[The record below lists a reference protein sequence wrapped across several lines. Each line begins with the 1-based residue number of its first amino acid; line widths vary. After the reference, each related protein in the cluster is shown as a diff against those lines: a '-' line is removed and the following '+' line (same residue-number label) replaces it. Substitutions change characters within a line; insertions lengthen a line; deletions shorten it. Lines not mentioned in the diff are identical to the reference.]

1 MNAPALEYQENKTT
15 GKFVTGCD
23 KRLIHGRLSG
33 WDNIDENKYRQLS
46 WGGMMPGEPAGRLKL
61 LIRAQYFLYFG
72 VMGIYLPYFN
82 LYLYHI
88 KLTGVQIGV
97 LSALRS
103 VLLVLFPVLWG
114 MLADRFQARKA
125 IYVSCNIISAIIWSL
140 YLYTTRFEWLVVITL
155 GYGIFFSPIISFLEA
170 FTMDVL
176 GKEKQRYGQTR
187 AWGSIAFI
195 AVVVLVGRAIDSYP
209 IGIVLP
215 LILAGGLIQS
225 MVSLGVPSVR
235 TAKRRGLSRDIG
247 QLVSQKS
254 IVFLICAFLM
264 LLSHGAY
271 YGFFSI
277 HLEKLGFGKTFI
289 GISWAVA
296 STAEIIVMIYSGR
309 LFKRFSLENVMIFSL
324 TIAAA
329 RWFLLAFVDS
339 GPVILITQVLHA
351 FTYGAFH
358 MASILYIDALSSEA
372 SKTLGQAVNN
382 AVSYGL
388 GLMAGFFLSGYLYE
402 TVGSHGLFM
411 TSGGIAVSGG
421 MIMTVY
427 QLGFQNRQKEPS

>member
-1 MNAPALEYQENKTT
+1 MQ
-15 GKFVTGCD
+15 
-23 KRLIHGRLSG
+23 
-33 WDNIDENKYRQLS
+33 
-46 WGGMMPGEPAGRLKL
+46 GEPAGRLKL

-88 KLTGVQIGV
+88 KLSGFQIGV

-103 VLLVLFPVLWG
+103 ILLVLFPVLWG
-114 MLADRFQARKA
+114 MLADRLQARRA
-125 IYVSCNIISAIIWSL
+125 IYISCNIASAVLWSL
-140 YLYTTRFEWLVVITL
+140 YLYTTRFEWLVMITL

-170 FTMDVL
+170 ITMDVL
-176 GKEKQRYGQTR
+176 GKEKLRYGQTR

-195 AVVVLVGRAIDSYP
+195 AVVILVGGVIDAYP
-209 IGIVLP
+209 VGIILP
-215 LILAGGLIQS
+215 LILAGGLVQS

-235 TAKRRGLSRDIG
+235 TAKLQGLSTGTG
-247 QLVSQKS
+247 QLMSRKS

-277 HLEKLGFGKTFI
+277 HLEKLGFGKSFI

-296 STAEIIVMIYSGR
+296 SAAEIIVMIHSRR
-309 LFKRFSLENVMIFSL
+309 LFKRFSLETVMVFSL
-324 TIAAA
+324 SIAAM
-329 RWFLLAFVDS
+329 RWFLLAFVDT

-382 AVSYGL
+382 AVSYGM

-402 TVGSHGLFM
+402 TIGSHALFM
-411 TSGGIAVSGG
+411 TSGGIALSGG
-421 MIMTVY
+421 LIMKLY
-427 QLGFQNRQKEPS
+427 QIGFQNRQKESS

>member
-1 MNAPALEYQENKTT
+1 MGE
-15 GKFVTGCD
+15 
-23 KRLIHGRLSG
+23 
-33 WDNIDENKYRQLS
+33 
-46 WGGMMPGEPAGRLKL
+46 MMPGEPDGRLKL
-61 LIRAQYFLYFG
+61 MIRAQYFLYFG

-88 KLTGVQIGV
+88 KLTGFQIGV

-114 MLADRFQARKA
+114 MLADRLQARRA
-125 IYVSCNIISAIIWSL
+125 IYVFCNIASAILWSL
-140 YLYTTRFEWLVVITL
+140 YLVTTRFEWLVMITL

-170 FTMDVL
+170 ITMDVL
-176 GKEKQRYGQTR
+176 GKDKLRYGQTR

-195 AVVVLVGRAIDSYP
+195 AVVILVGGMIDAYP
-209 IGIVLP
+209 VGIILP

-225 MVSLGVPSVR
+225 VVSLGAPSVR
-235 TAKRRGLSRDIG
+235 IAKLKGLPRGIGHLMSR
-247 QLVSQKS
+247 KS

-277 HLEKLGFGKTFI
+277 HLEKLGYGKTFT

-296 STAEIIVMIYSGR
+296 SAAEIIVMMHSGR
-309 LFKRFSLENVMIFSL
+309 LFKRFSLETVMVFSFS
-324 TIAAA
+324 IAAM

-358 MASILYIDALSSEA
+358 MASILYVDALSSEA

-402 TVGSHGLFM
+402 TIGSHALFM
-411 TSGGIAVSGG
+411 TSGGIALSGG
-421 MIMTVY
+421 MIMTLY
-427 QLGFQNRQKEPS
+427 QIGFQNRQKEAS

>member
-1 MNAPALEYQENKTT
+1 
-15 GKFVTGCD
+15 
-23 KRLIHGRLSG
+23 
-33 WDNIDENKYRQLS
+33 
-46 WGGMMPGEPAGRLKL
+46 MMPGEPAGRLKL

-88 KLTGVQIGV
+88 KLSGFQIGV

-114 MLADRFQARKA
+114 MLADRFQARRA
-125 IYVSCNIISAIIWSL
+125 IYVSCNIASAVIWSL
-140 YLYTTRFEWLVVITL
+140 YLCTTRFEWLVMITL

-170 FTMDVL
+170 ITMDAL

-195 AVVVLVGRAIDSYP
+195 AVVISVGGVIDAYP
-209 IGIVLP
+209 VGTILP

-225 MVSLGVPSVR
+225 MVSLGAPSVR
-235 TAKRRGLSRDIG
+235 TARRQGLARDTG
-247 QLVSQKS
+247 QLISLKS
-254 IVFLICAFLM
+254 VVFLTCAFLM

-277 HLEKLGFGKTFI
+277 HLEKLGFDKTFI

-296 STAEIIVMIYSGR
+296 SAAEIIVMIYSGR
-309 LFKRFSLENVMIFSL
+309 LFKRFSLETVMVFSFS
-324 TIAAA
+324 IAAM

-358 MASILYIDALSSEA
+358 MSSILYVDALSSEA

-402 TVGSHGLFM
+402 TIGSHALFM
-411 TSGGIAVSGG
+411 TSGGVALSGG
-421 MIMTVY
+421 LIMKLY
-427 QLGFQNRQKEPS
+427 QIGFQNRQRSLHDT

>member
-1 MNAPALEYQENKTT
+1 MKMNVAN
-15 GKFVTGCD
+15 C
-23 KRLIHGRLSG
+23 H
-33 WDNIDENKYRQLS
+33 
-46 WGGMMPGEPAGRLKL
+46 GGMMPDEPAVRLKL
-61 LIRAQYFLYFG
+61 MIRAQYFLYFG
-72 VMGIYLPYFN
+72 VMGVYLPYFN

-88 KLTGVQIGV
+88 ELSGFQIGV

-114 MLADRFQARKA
+114 ILADRLQARRSIFVA
-125 IYVSCNIISAIIWSL
+125 CNIASSVLWSF
-140 YLYTTRFEWLVVITL
+140 YLATTRFEMLVWITL

-170 FTMDVL
+170 ITMDVL
-176 GKEKQRYGQTR
+176 GKDKQRYGQTR

-195 AVVVLVGRAIDSYP
+195 AVVILVGGAIDAYP
-209 IGIVLP
+209 VGIILP

-225 MVSLGVPSVR
+225 VVSMGVPSVR
-235 TAKRRGLSRDIG
+235 TVKLHELSRGRG
-247 QLVSQKS
+247 QLMSRKS
-254 IVFLICAFLM
+254 VVFLTCAFLM

-296 STAEIIVMIYSGR
+296 SAAEIFVMIHSGR
-309 LFKRFSLENVMIFSL
+309 LFKRFSLETVMVFSF
-324 TIAAA
+324 TIAAI
-329 RWFLLAFVDS
+329 RWFLLSFVDS

-358 MASILYIDALSSEA
+358 MASILYVDALSSEA

-402 TVGSHGLFM
+402 ATSSHALFLI
-411 TSGGIAVSGG
+411 SGGIALFGG
-421 MIMTVY
+421 LIMKLY
-427 QLGFQNRQKEPS
+427 QIGFPDR

>member
-1 MNAPALEYQENKTT
+1 
-15 GKFVTGCD
+15 
-23 KRLIHGRLSG
+23 
-33 WDNIDENKYRQLS
+33 
-46 WGGMMPGEPAGRLKL
+46 MPGEPDHRLKL
-61 LIRAQYFLYFG
+61 MIRAQYFLYFG

-88 KLTGVQIGV
+88 KLSAFQIGA

-103 VLLVLFPVLWG
+103 VLMVLFPVFWG
-114 MLADRFQARKA
+114 MLAERLQARRA
-125 IYVSCNIISAIIWSL
+125 IYVSCNMASAMIWSL
-140 YLYTTRFEWLVVITL
+140 YLYTTRFEWLVIITL

-170 FTMDVL
+170 ITMDVL
-176 GKEKQRYGQTR
+176 GKEKLRYGQTR
-187 AWGSIAFI
+187 AWGSVAFI
-195 AVVVLVGRAIDSYP
+195 AVVILVGGMIDVYP
-209 IGIVLP
+209 VGIILP
-215 LILAGGLIQS
+215 LILAGGLVQS
-225 MVSLGVPSVR
+225 VVSLGAPSVR
-235 TAKRRGLSRDIG
+235 SAKRQGLSRDTG
-247 QLVSQKS
+247 QLMSRKS

-296 STAEIIVMIYSGR
+296 SAAEIIVMIYSRR
-309 LFKRFSLENVMIFSL
+309 LFKWFSLETVMVFSFS
-324 TIAAA
+324 IAAM

-339 GPVILITQVLHA
+339 GYVILITQVLHA

-358 MASILYIDALSSEA
+358 MSSILYIDALSSEA
-372 SKTLGQAVNN
+372 SKTLGQTVNN

-402 TVGSHGLFM
+402 TIGSHALFM
-411 TSGGIAVSGG
+411 TSGGIALSGG
-421 MIMTVY
+421 IIMKVY
-427 QLGFQNRQKEPS
+427 QIIFENRQKESS

>member
-1 MNAPALEYQENKTT
+1 MNRNE
-15 GKFVTGCD
+15 
-23 KRLIHGRLSG
+23 LSPT
-33 WDNIDENKYRQLS
+33 IPEQMIP
-46 WGGMMPGEPAGRLKL
+46 GGPSGRLKL

-88 KLTGVQIGV
+88 QLNGFQIGV
-97 LSALRS
+97 ISALRS
-103 VLLVLFPVLWG
+103 VLLVIFPVLWG
-114 MLADRFQARKA
+114 ILADRLQARRS
-125 IYVSCNIISAIIWSL
+125 IYISCNIVSALLCSL
-140 YLYTTRFEWLVVITL
+140 YLVTTRFEWLVVITL

-170 FTMDVL
+170 ITMDVL

-195 AVVVLVGRAIDSYP
+195 AVVLLVGGMIDVYP
-209 IGIVLP
+209 VGIILP
-215 LILAGGLIQS
+215 LILVGSLVQS
-225 MVSLGVPSVR
+225 AVSLGAPSVR
-235 TAKRRGLSRDIG
+235 TARRQELTRGAG
-247 QLVSQKS
+247 FLVNRKS
-254 IVFLICAFLM
+254 IVFLTCAFLM

-277 HLEKLGFGKTFI
+277 HLDKLGYGKTFI

-296 STAEIIVMIYSGR
+296 STAEIFVMLHSGR
-309 LFKRFSLENVMIFSL
+309 LFKQFSLESIMVFSFSV
-324 TIAAA
+324 AAL

-339 GPVILITQVLHA
+339 GPVILATQVLHA

-358 MASILYIDALSSEA
+358 MSSILYVDALSSQA

-402 TVGSHGLFM
+402 TLGSHALFM
-411 TSGGIAVSGG
+411 TSGGIAITGG
-421 MIMTVY
+421 MIMKLY
-427 QLGFQNRQKEPS
+427 QIQFQNRQKEPV

>member
-1 MNAPALEYQENKTT
+1 MQ
-15 GKFVTGCD
+15 
-23 KRLIHGRLSG
+23 
-33 WDNIDENKYRQLS
+33 
-46 WGGMMPGEPAGRLKL
+46 GEPAGRLKL

-88 KLTGVQIGV
+88 KLSGFQIGV

-114 MLADRFQARKA
+114 MLADRLQARRA
-125 IYVSCNIISAIIWSL
+125 IYVSCNLASAMLWSL
-140 YLYTTRFEWLVVITL
+140 YLCTTRFEWLVIITF

-170 FTMDVL
+170 ITMDVL
-176 GKEKQRYGQTR
+176 GKEKLRYGQTR

-195 AVVVLVGRAIDSYP
+195 AVVILVGGVIDAYP
-209 IGIVLP
+209 VGVILP
-215 LILAGGLIQS
+215 LILIGGLIQS
-225 MVSLGVPSVR
+225 MVSLGAPSGR
-235 TAKRRGLSRDIG
+235 TAKLTGLSG
-247 QLVSQKS
+247 GAGHLKSQKS

-277 HLEKLGFGKTFI
+277 HLERLGFGKTFI

-296 STAEIIVMIYSGR
+296 SAAEIIVMIHSGR
-309 LFKRFSLENVMIFSL
+309 LFKRFSLETVMVFSFS
-324 TIAAA
+324 IAAM

-358 MASILYIDALSSEA
+358 MASILYVDALSSAA

-388 GLMAGFFLSGYLYE
+388 GLMAGFFMSGYLYE
-402 TVGSHGLFM
+402 TIGSHALFM
-411 TSGGIAVSGG
+411 TSGGIALIGG
-421 MIMTVY
+421 MIMKLY
-427 QLGFQNRQKEPS
+427 QIGFQNRQKESS

>member
-1 MNAPALEYQENKTT
+1 
-15 GKFVTGCD
+15 
-23 KRLIHGRLSG
+23 
-33 WDNIDENKYRQLS
+33 
-46 WGGMMPGEPAGRLKL
+46 MMPGEPAGRLKL

-88 KLTGVQIGV
+88 KLSGFQIGV

-114 MLADRFQARKA
+114 MLADRFQARRA
-125 IYVSCNIISAIIWSL
+125 IYVSCNIASAVIWSL
-140 YLYTTRFEWLVVITL
+140 YLCTTRFEWLVMITL

-170 FTMDVL
+170 ITMDAL

-195 AVVVLVGRAIDSYP
+195 AVVISVGGVIDAYP
-209 IGIVLP
+209 VGTILP

-225 MVSLGVPSVR
+225 MVSLGAPSVR
-235 TAKRRGLSRDIG
+235 TARRQGLARDTG
-247 QLVSQKS
+247 QLISLKS
-254 IVFLICAFLM
+254 VVFLTCAFLM

-277 HLEKLGFGKTFI
+277 HLEKLGFDKTFI

-296 STAEIIVMIYSGR
+296 SAAEIIVMIYSGR
-309 LFKRFSLENVMIFSL
+309 LFKRFPLETVMVFSFS
-324 TIAAA
+324 IAAM

-358 MASILYIDALSSEA
+358 MSSILYVDALSSEA

-402 TVGSHGLFM
+402 TIGSHALFM
-411 TSGGIAVSGG
+411 TSGGVALSGG
-421 MIMTVY
+421 LIMKLY
-427 QLGFQNRQKEPS
+427 QIGFQNRQRSLHDT

>member
-1 MNAPALEYQENKTT
+1 MPPTVMGEK
-15 GKFVTGCD
+15 
-23 KRLIHGRLSG
+23 
-33 WDNIDENKYRQLS
+33 
-46 WGGMMPGEPAGRLKL
+46 MPGEPAGRLKL

-114 MLADRFQARKA
+114 MLADRLQARKV
-125 IYVSCNIISAIIWSL
+125 IYVACNIASAIIWSL
-140 YLYTTRFEWLVVITL
+140 YLLTTRFEWLVMITL

-176 GKEKQRYGQTR
+176 GKEKKRYGRTR

-195 AVVVLVGRAIDSYP
+195 AIVILVGRAIDNYP
-209 IGIVLP
+209 VGVILP
-215 LILAGGLIQS
+215 LILAGGFMQS
-225 MVSLGVPSVR
+225 LVSLGVPSVQ
-235 TAKRRGLSRDIG
+235 TARLKGLSRDTG
-247 QLVSQKS
+247 QLTSQKS
-254 IVFLICAFLM
+254 IVFLTCAFLM

-277 HLEKLGFGKTFI
+277 HLEKLGFDKTFI
-289 GISWAVA
+289 GFSWAVA
-296 STAEIIVMIYSGR
+296 STAEIIVMVHSGR

-324 TIAAA
+324 SIAAM
-329 RWFLLAFVDS
+329 RWFLLSFVDS

-402 TVGSHGLFM
+402 TIGSHGLFM
-411 TSGGIAVSGG
+411 TSGGIAVFGG
-421 MIMTVY
+421 LIMTVY
-427 QLGFQNRQKEPS
+427 QLGFQNRQKESS

>member
-1 MNAPALEYQENKTT
+1 ME
-15 GKFVTGCD
+15 GK
-23 KRLIHGRLSG
+23 
-33 WDNIDENKYRQLS
+33 
-46 WGGMMPGEPAGRLKL
+46 MPGEPAGRLKL

-88 KLTGVQIGV
+88 NLTGVQIGV

-114 MLADRFQARKA
+114 MLADRLQARKA
-125 IYVSCNIISAIIWSL
+125 IYVSCNIVSASLWSL
-140 YLYTTRFEWLVVITL
+140 YLYTTRFEWLVMITL
-155 GYGIFFSPIISFLEA
+155 GFGIFFSPIISFLEA

-195 AVVVLVGRAIDSYP
+195 AVVILVGRAIDIYP
-209 IGIVLP
+209 VGIVLP

-225 MVSLGVPSVR
+225 LVSLGVPSVR
-235 TAKRRGLSRDIG
+235 TAKRRGLSRDTG
-247 QLVSQKS
+247 QLMSQKS

-296 STAEIIVMIYSGR
+296 STAEIIVMIHSGR

-402 TVGSHGLFM
+402 TIGSYGLFM

-427 QLGFQNRQKEPS
+427 QIGFQNRQKESS

>member
-1 MNAPALEYQENKTT
+1 VVRNIQETKQLENLSQVVIRGLIMGDCPAGTISMKINAAN
-15 GKFVTGCD
+15 C
-23 KRLIHGRLSG
+23 H
-33 WDNIDENKYRQLS
+33 
-46 WGGMMPGEPAGRLKL
+46 GGMMSGEPAGRLKL
-61 LIRAQYFLYFG
+61 MIRAQYFLYFG

-88 KLTGVQIGV
+88 NLSGFQIGV

-114 MLADRFQARKA
+114 MLADRLQARKV
-125 IYVSCNIISAIIWSL
+125 IYVACNIASAIIWSL
-140 YLYTTRFEWLVVITL
+140 YLLTTRFEWLVMITL
-155 GYGIFFSPIISFLEA
+155 GYGIFFSPVISFLEA

-176 GKEKQRYGQTR
+176 GKEKKRYGRTR

-195 AVVVLVGRAIDSYP
+195 AIVILVGRAIDNYP
-209 IGIVLP
+209 VGVILP
-215 LILAGGLIQS
+215 LILAGGFMQS
-225 MVSLGVPSVR
+225 LVSLGVPSVR
-235 TAKRRGLSRDIG
+235 IARLKGLSRDTG
-247 QLVSQKS
+247 QLTSQKS

-277 HLEKLGFGKTFI
+277 HLEKLGFDKTFI
-289 GISWAVA
+289 GVSWAVA
-296 STAEIIVMIYSGR
+296 STAEIIVMVHSGR

-324 TIAAA
+324 SIAAM
-329 RWFLLAFVDS
+329 RWFLLSFVDS
-339 GPVILITQVLHA
+339 GPVILVTQVLHA

-402 TVGSHGLFM
+402 TIGSHGLFM
-411 TSGGIAVSGG
+411 TSGGIAVFGG
-421 MIMTVY
+421 LIMTVY
-427 QLGFQNRQKEPS
+427 QLGFQNRQKESS

>member
-1 MNAPALEYQENKTT
+1 
-15 GKFVTGCD
+15 
-23 KRLIHGRLSG
+23 
-33 WDNIDENKYRQLS
+33 
-46 WGGMMPGEPAGRLKL
+46 MMPGEPAGRLKL

-88 KLTGVQIGV
+88 KLSGFQIGA

-114 MLADRFQARKA
+114 MLADRFQARRA
-125 IYVSCNIISAIIWSL
+125 IYVSCNIASAVIWSL
-140 YLYTTRFEWLVVITL
+140 YLCTTRFEWLVMITL

-170 FTMDVL
+170 ITMDAL

-195 AVVVLVGRAIDSYP
+195 AVVISVGGVIDAYP
-209 IGIVLP
+209 VGTILP

-225 MVSLGVPSVR
+225 MVSLGAPSVR
-235 TAKRRGLSRDIG
+235 TARRQGLARDTG
-247 QLVSQKS
+247 QLISLKS
-254 IVFLICAFLM
+254 VVFLTCAFLM

-277 HLEKLGFGKTFI
+277 HLEKLGFDKTFI

-296 STAEIIVMIYSGR
+296 SAAEIIVMIYSGR
-309 LFKRFSLENVMIFSL
+309 LFKRFSLETVMVFSFS
-324 TIAAA
+324 IAAM

-358 MASILYIDALSSEA
+358 MSSILYVDALSSEA

-402 TVGSHGLFM
+402 TIGSHALFM
-411 TSGGIAVSGG
+411 TSGGVALSGG
-421 MIMTVY
+421 LIMKLY
-427 QLGFQNRQKEPS
+427 QIGFQNRQRSLHDT

>member
-1 MNAPALEYQENKTT
+1 
-15 GKFVTGCD
+15 
-23 KRLIHGRLSG
+23 
-33 WDNIDENKYRQLS
+33 
-46 WGGMMPGEPAGRLKL
+46 MPGEPAGRLKL

-88 KLTGVQIGV
+88 KLTGFQIGV

-114 MLADRFQARKA
+114 MLAERFQARKA
-125 IYVSCNIISAIIWSL
+125 IYVTCNIASAIIWSL
-140 YLYTTRFEWLVVITL
+140 YLYTTRFEWLVMITL

-170 FTMDVL
+170 ITMDVL

-195 AVVVLVGRAIDSYP
+195 VVVVLVGGVIDAYP
-209 IGIVLP
+209 VGLILP
-215 LILAGGLIQS
+215 LILTGGLIQS
-225 MVSLGVPSVR
+225 VVSLGAPSVR
-235 TAKRRGLSRDIG
+235 TARLRGRDRDTG
-247 QLVSQKS
+247 QLMSRKS

-277 HLEKLGFGKTFI
+277 HLEKLGFDKTFI

-296 STAEIIVMIYSGR
+296 SAAEIFVMIHSGR
-309 LFKRFSLENVMIFSL
+309 LFKRFTLETVMVFSFS
-324 TIAAA
+324 IAAL

-358 MASILYIDALSSEA
+358 MSSILYIDALSSEA

-402 TVGSHGLFM
+402 TVGSHGLFI
-411 TSGGIAVSGG
+411 TSGGIALSGG
-421 MIMTVY
+421 VIMKLY
-427 QLGFQNRQKEPS
+427 QIGFQNRKKESL

>member
-1 MNAPALEYQENKTT
+1 
-15 GKFVTGCD
+15 
-23 KRLIHGRLSG
+23 
-33 WDNIDENKYRQLS
+33 
-46 WGGMMPGEPAGRLKL
+46 MPGEPAGRLKL

-72 VMGIYLPYFN
+72 VMGMYLPYFN

-88 KLTGVQIGV
+88 KLSGFQIGV

-114 MLADRFQARKA
+114 ILADRLQARRA
-125 IYVSCNIISAIIWSL
+125 IYVSCNITSAMVWSL
-140 YLYTTRFEWLVVITL
+140 YLCTTRFEWLVIITL
-155 GYGIFFSPIISFLEA
+155 GYGVFFSPVISFLEA

-176 GKEKQRYGQTR
+176 GKEKLRYGQTR

-195 AVVVLVGRAIDSYP
+195 AVVILVGRMIDTYP
-209 IGIVLP
+209 VGIILP
-215 LILAGGLIQS
+215 LIMIGGLIQS
-225 MVSLGVPSVR
+225 VVSLGVPSVR
-235 TAKRRGLSRDIG
+235 TIQLQRLSSGAGPFMSR
-247 QLVSQKS
+247 KS
-254 IVFLICAFLM
+254 IFFLICAFLM

-296 STAEIIVMIYSGR
+296 SAAEIIVMIYSGR
-309 LFKRFSLENVMIFSL
+309 IFKRFSLETVMVFSFS
-324 TIAAA
+324 IAAM
-329 RWFLLAFVDS
+329 RWFLLAFVGS

-358 MASILYIDALSSEA
+358 MASILFVDALSSEA

-402 TVGSHGLFM
+402 TIGSHALFM
-411 TSGGIAVSGG
+411 TSGGIALSGG
-421 MIMTVY
+421 MIMKLY
-427 QLGFQNRQKEPS
+427 QIGLQNQEKETL

>member
-1 MNAPALEYQENKTT
+1 
-15 GKFVTGCD
+15 
-23 KRLIHGRLSG
+23 
-33 WDNIDENKYRQLS
+33 
-46 WGGMMPGEPAGRLKL
+46 MMPGEPAGRLKV

-72 VMGIYLPYFN
+72 VMGVYLPYFN

-88 KLTGVQIGV
+88 NLSGFQIGV

-114 MLADRFQARKA
+114 MLADRLQARRV
-125 IYVSCNIISAIIWSL
+125 IYVSCNIASAMLWSL
-140 YLYTTRFEWLVVITL
+140 YLCTTRFEWLVIITF

-170 FTMDVL
+170 ITMDVL
-176 GKEKQRYGQTR
+176 GKDKQRYGQTR
-187 AWGSIAFI
+187 AWGSVAFI
-195 AVVVLVGRAIDSYP
+195 AVVIIVGGAIDAYP
-209 IGIVLP
+209 VGIILP

-235 TAKRRGLSRDIG
+235 TARLKGLSG
-247 QLVSQKS
+247 GGGNLMSQKS
-254 IVFLICAFLM
+254 IVFLSCAFLM

-277 HLEKLGFGKTFI
+277 HLEKLGFGKSFI

-296 STAEIIVMIYSGR
+296 SAAEIIVMIHSGR
-309 LFKRFSLENVMIFSL
+309 LFKRFSLETVMVFSFS
-324 TIAAA
+324 IAAL
-329 RWFLLAFVDS
+329 RWFLLSFVDS

-358 MASILYIDALSSEA
+358 MASILFVDALSSEA

-402 TVGSHGLFM
+402 TIGSHALFM
-411 TSGGIAVSGG
+411 TSGWIALSGG
-421 MIMTVY
+421 VIMKLY
-427 QLGFQNRQKEPS
+427 QIGFQNRKKGSS

>member
-1 MNAPALEYQENKTT
+1 MGNY
-15 GKFVTGCD
+15 GKNVLWPIVM
-23 KRLIHGRLSG
+23 RRGR
-33 WDNIDENKYRQLS
+33 
-46 WGGMMPGEPAGRLKL
+46 MPGESAGRMKL
-61 LIRAQYFLYFG
+61 SIRAQYFLYFG
-72 VMGIYLPYFN
+72 VMGVYLPYFN

-88 KLTGVQIGV
+88 KLSGFQIGV
-97 LSALRS
+97 ISALRS

-114 MLADRFQARKA
+114 MLADRLQARKA
-125 IYVSCNIISAIIWSL
+125 IYVSCNIASAAIWSL
-140 YLYTTRFEWLVVITL
+140 YLFTTRFEWLVAITL
-155 GYGIFFSPIISFLEA
+155 GYGIFFSPVISFLEA

-187 AWGSIAFI
+187 AWGSAAFI
-195 AVVVLVGRAIDSYP
+195 VVVVLVGGAIDAYP
-209 IGIVLP
+209 VGIILP
-215 LILAGGLIQS
+215 LILAGGLVQS
-225 MVSLGVPSVR
+225 VISPGVPSVR
-235 TAKRRGLSRDIG
+235 TPRSHGLSGGAG
-247 QLVSQKS
+247 QLASRKS

-277 HLEKLGFGKTFI
+277 HLEKLGFDKTFI

-296 STAEIIVMIYSGR
+296 STAEIIVMVYSGR
-309 LFKRFSLENVMIFSL
+309 LFRRFSLESVMVFSFS
-324 TIAAA
+324 IAAL

-358 MASILYIDALSSEA
+358 MSSILYVDALSSEA

-402 TVGSHGLFM
+402 AIGSHGLFL
-411 TSGGIAVSGG
+411 TSCGIALSGG
-421 MIMTVY
+421 MIMKLN
-427 QLGFQNRQKEPS
+427 QIGLQSRKKETS

>member
-1 MNAPALEYQENKTT
+1 
-15 GKFVTGCD
+15 
-23 KRLIHGRLSG
+23 
-33 WDNIDENKYRQLS
+33 
-46 WGGMMPGEPAGRLKL
+46 MPGEPAGRLKL

-72 VMGIYLPYFN
+72 VMGMYLPYFN

-88 KLTGVQIGV
+88 KLSGFQIGV

-103 VLLVLFPVLWG
+103 VVLVLFPVLWG
-114 MLADRFQARKA
+114 MLADRLQARKA
-125 IYVSCNIISAIIWSL
+125 IYVSCNIASAALWSF
-140 YLYTTRFEWLVVITL
+140 YLVTTRFEWLVVITL

-176 GKEKQRYGQTR
+176 GKEKLRYGQTR

-195 AVVVLVGRAIDSYP
+195 AVVVLVGRLIDVYP
-209 IGIVLP
+209 VGIILL

-225 MVSLGVPSVR
+225 GVSMGVPSVR
-235 TAKRRGLSRDIG
+235 IAKLKGLSRGTG
-247 QLVSQKS
+247 QLMSRKS
-254 IVFLICAFLM
+254 VVFLICAFLM

-296 STAEIIVMIYSGR
+296 SAAEIIVMIHSGR
-309 LFKRFSLENVMIFSL
+309 IFKRFSLETVMVFSFS
-324 TIAAA
+324 IAAM

-358 MASILYIDALSSEA
+358 MASILYVDALSSEA

-402 TVGSHGLFM
+402 TIGSHALFM
-411 TSGGIAVSGG
+411 TSGGIALSGG
-421 MIMTVY
+421 MIMTLY
-427 QLGFQNRQKEPS
+427 QIGFRNRQKESL

>member
-1 MNAPALEYQENKTT
+1 M
-15 GKFVTGCD
+15 D
-23 KRLIHGRLSG
+23 KNELLPTVMG
-33 WDNIDENKYRQLS
+33 E
-46 WGGMMPGEPAGRLKL
+46 MMPGEPDGRLKL
-61 LIRAQYFLYFG
+61 MIRAQYFLYFG

-88 KLTGVQIGV
+88 KLTGFQIGV

-114 MLADRFQARKA
+114 MLADRFQARRA
-125 IYVSCNIISAIIWSL
+125 IYVFCNIASAILWSL
-140 YLYTTRFEWLVVITL
+140 YLVTTRFEWLVMITL

-170 FTMDVL
+170 ITMDVL
-176 GKEKQRYGQTR
+176 GKEKLRYGQTR

-195 AVVVLVGRAIDSYP
+195 AVVILVGGMIDAYP
-209 IGIVLP
+209 VGIILP

-225 MVSLGVPSVR
+225 VVSLGAPSVR
-235 TAKRRGLSRDIG
+235 IAKLKGLPRGTGHLMSR
-247 QLVSQKS
+247 KS

-296 STAEIIVMIYSGR
+296 SAAEIIVMMHSGR
-309 LFKRFSLENVMIFSL
+309 LFKRFSLETVMIFSFS
-324 TIAAA
+324 IAAM

-339 GPVILITQVLHA
+339 GSVILITQVLHA

-358 MASILYIDALSSEA
+358 MASILYVDALSSEA

-402 TVGSHGLFM
+402 TIGSHALFM
-411 TSGGIAVSGG
+411 TSGGIALSGG
-421 MIMTVY
+421 MIMTLY
-427 QLGFQNRQKEPS
+427 QIGFQNRRKEAS

>member
-1 MNAPALEYQENKTT
+1 MGE
-15 GKFVTGCD
+15 
-23 KRLIHGRLSG
+23 
-33 WDNIDENKYRQLS
+33 
-46 WGGMMPGEPAGRLKL
+46 MMPGEPAGRLKL

-88 KLTGVQIGV
+88 ELSGFQIGV

-103 VLLVLFPVLWG
+103 VVLVLFPVLWG
-114 MLADRFQARKA
+114 MLADRLQARRL
-125 IYVSCNIISAIIWSL
+125 IYVFCNIASAMIWSL
-140 YLYTTRFEWLVVITL
+140 YLCTTRFEWLVIITL

-170 FTMDVL
+170 ITLDVL
-176 GKEKQRYGQTR
+176 GKEKLRYGQTR

-195 AVVVLVGRAIDSYP
+195 AVVILVGGAIDAYP
-209 IGIVLP
+209 VGIIVP
-215 LILAGGLIQS
+215 LILAGGIIQS
-225 MVSLGVPSVR
+225 LVSLGALSVH
-235 TAKRRGLSRDIG
+235 TTKPKGKGLSGGGGSLMSR
-247 QLVSQKS
+247 KS
-254 IVFLICAFLM
+254 VVFLICAFLM

-277 HLEKLGFGKTFI
+277 HLDKLGFGKTFI

-296 STAEIIVMIYSGR
+296 SVAEIVMMVYSKR
-309 LFKRFSLENVMIFSL
+309 IFKRFSLETVMVFSL
-324 TIAAA
+324 SIAAM

-339 GPVILITQVLHA
+339 GPLILLTQVLHA

-358 MASILYIDALSSEA
+358 MASILYVDALSSEA

-382 AVSYGL
+382 AVSYGM

-402 TVGSHGLFM
+402 NIGSHALFM
-411 TSGGIAVSGG
+411 TSGGIALSGG
-421 MIMTVY
+421 MIMKLY
-427 QLGFQNRQKEPS
+427 QIAFQNRQKESL

>member
-1 MNAPALEYQENKTT
+1 MRDILKTKQLENRMQGVIRVLFMGDFPAEKISTEMNAASCP
-15 GKFVTGCD
+15 G
-23 KRLIHGRLSG
+23 GR
-33 WDNIDENKYRQLS
+33 
-46 WGGMMPGEPAGRLKL
+46 MPGEPASRLKF

-72 VMGIYLPYFN
+72 VMGVYLPYFN

-88 KLTGVQIGV
+88 KLSGFQIGV

-114 MLADRFQARKA
+114 LLADRFQARKA
-125 IYVSCNIISAIIWSL
+125 IYVSCNIASAIIWSL
-140 YLYTTRFEWLVVITL
+140 YLITVRFEWLVMITL

-170 FTMDVL
+170 FTMGVL

-195 AVVVLVGRAIDSYP
+195 CVVILVGRVIDAYP
-209 IGIVLP
+209 VSIILP

-225 MVSLGVPSVR
+225 AVSAGVPPVR
-235 TAKRRGLSRDIG
+235 TVKRQGLSGGTGTLMSR
-247 QLVSQKS
+247 KS
-254 IVFLICAFLM
+254 VVFLSCAFLM

-296 STAEIIVMIYSGR
+296 SAAEIIVMIHSER
-309 LFKRFSLENVMIFSL
+309 LFKRFALETVMVFSFS
-324 TIAAA
+324 IAAL
-329 RWFLLAFVDS
+329 RWYLLAVIDN
-339 GPVILITQVLHA
+339 GPLILITQVLHA

-358 MASILYIDALSSEA
+358 MASILYVDALSSEA

-402 TVGSHGLFM
+402 TIGSRALFM
-411 TSGGIAVSGG
+411 TSGGIALFGG
-421 MIMTVY
+421 LIMTLY
-427 QLGFQNRQKEPS
+427 RIGFENRQKESL

>member
-1 MNAPALEYQENKTT
+1 
-15 GKFVTGCD
+15 
-23 KRLIHGRLSG
+23 
-33 WDNIDENKYRQLS
+33 
-46 WGGMMPGEPAGRLKL
+46 MPGEPAGRLKV

-88 KLTGVQIGV
+88 KLSGFQIGV

-114 MLADRFQARKA
+114 MLADRFQARRV
-125 IYVSCNIISAIIWSL
+125 IYVFCNFASALVWTL
-140 YLYTTRFEWLVVITL
+140 YLYTTRFEWLVIITF

-170 FTMDVL
+170 ITMDVL
-176 GKEKQRYGQTR
+176 GKEKLRYGQTR

-195 AVVVLVGRAIDSYP
+195 AVVILVGGAIDAYP
-209 IGIVLP
+209 VGIILP

-225 MVSLGVPSVR
+225 VVSLGAPSVR
-235 TAKRRGLSRDIG
+235 TAKLQGLSGGTG
-247 QLVSQKS
+247 QLMSRKS
-254 IVFLICAFLM
+254 VVFLICAFLM

-296 STAEIIVMIYSGR
+296 SAAEIIVMIHSGR
-309 LFKRFSLENVMIFSL
+309 LFKRFSLETVMVFSF
-324 TIAAA
+324 TIAAM

-339 GPVILITQVLHA
+339 GPVILLTQVLHA

-358 MASILYIDALSSEA
+358 MASILYVDALSSEA

-402 TVGSHGLFM
+402 SIGSHALFM
-411 TSGGIAVSGG
+411 SSGGIALSGG
-421 MIMTVY
+421 MIMTLY
-427 QLGFQNRQKEPS
+427 QIGFRNRQKESL

>member
-1 MNAPALEYQENKTT
+1 
-15 GKFVTGCD
+15 
-23 KRLIHGRLSG
+23 
-33 WDNIDENKYRQLS
+33 
-46 WGGMMPGEPAGRLKL
+46 MPGEPAGRLKL

-114 MLADRFQARKA
+114 MLADRLQARKA
-125 IYVSCNIISAIIWSL
+125 IYVACNIASAIIWSL
-140 YLYTTRFEWLVVITL
+140 YLLTTRFEWLVMITL

-176 GKEKQRYGQTR
+176 GKEKKRYGRTR

-195 AVVVLVGRAIDSYP
+195 AIVILVGRAIDNYP
-209 IGIVLP
+209 VGVILP
-215 LILAGGLIQS
+215 LILAGGFMQS
-225 MVSLGVPSVR
+225 LVSLGVPSVR
-235 TAKRRGLSRDIG
+235 IARLKGLSRDTG
-247 QLVSQKS
+247 QLTSQKS
-254 IVFLICAFLM
+254 IVFLTCAFLM

-277 HLEKLGFGKTFI
+277 HLEKLGFDKTFI
-289 GISWAVA
+289 GFSWAVA
-296 STAEIIVMIYSGR
+296 STAEIIVMVHSGR

-324 TIAAA
+324 SIAAM
-329 RWFLLAFVDS
+329 RWFLLSFVDS
-339 GPVILITQVLHA
+339 GPVILVTQVLHA

-402 TVGSHGLFM
+402 TIGSHGLFM
-411 TSGGIAVSGG
+411 TSGGIAVFGG
-421 MIMTVY
+421 LIMTVY
-427 QLGFQNRQKEPS
+427 QLGFQNRQKESS

>member
-1 MNAPALEYQENKTT
+1 
-15 GKFVTGCD
+15 
-23 KRLIHGRLSG
+23 
-33 WDNIDENKYRQLS
+33 
-46 WGGMMPGEPAGRLKL
+46 MPGEPAGRLKL

-88 KLTGVQIGV
+88 KLSGFQIGV

-114 MLADRFQARKA
+114 MLADRLQARKA
-125 IYVSCNIISAIIWSL
+125 IYVSCNIASAILWSL
-140 YLYTTRFEWLVVITL
+140 YLFTTRFEWLVMITL

-170 FTMDVL
+170 ITMDVL

-195 AVVVLVGRAIDSYP
+195 AVVILVGGVIDAYP
-209 IGIVLP
+209 VGIILP

-225 MVSLGVPSVR
+225 VVSLGAPSVR
-235 TAKRRGLSRDIG
+235 TAKLQGLSRGTG
-247 QLVSQKS
+247 QLMSRKS

-296 STAEIIVMIYSGR
+296 SAAEIIVMIHSGR
-309 LFKRFSLENVMIFSL
+309 LFKRFSLETVMVFSF
-324 TIAAA
+324 TIAAM

-358 MASILYIDALSSEA
+358 MASILYVDALSSEA

-402 TVGSHGLFM
+402 TIGSHALFM
-411 TSGGIAVSGG
+411 TSGGIALSGG
-421 MIMTVY
+421 MIMKLY
-427 QLGFQNRQKEPS
+427 QIGFQNRQKESL

>member
-1 MNAPALEYQENKTT
+1 MQ
-15 GKFVTGCD
+15 
-23 KRLIHGRLSG
+23 
-33 WDNIDENKYRQLS
+33 
-46 WGGMMPGEPAGRLKL
+46 GEPAGRLKL

-88 KLTGVQIGV
+88 KLSGFQIGV

-114 MLADRFQARKA
+114 MLADRLQARRA
-125 IYVSCNIISAIIWSL
+125 IYVSCNIASAMLWSL
-140 YLYTTRFEWLVVITL
+140 YLCTTRFEWLVIITF

-170 FTMDVL
+170 ITMDVL
-176 GKEKQRYGQTR
+176 GKEKLRYGQTR

-195 AVVVLVGRAIDSYP
+195 AVVILVGGVIDAYP
-209 IGIVLP
+209 VGVILP
-215 LILAGGLIQS
+215 LILIGGLIQS
-225 MVSLGVPSVR
+225 MVSLGAPSGR
-235 TAKRRGLSRDIG
+235 TAKLTGLSG
-247 QLVSQKS
+247 GAGHLKSQKS

-277 HLEKLGFGKTFI
+277 HLERLGFGKTFI

-296 STAEIIVMIYSGR
+296 SAAEIIVMIHSGR
-309 LFKRFSLENVMIFSL
+309 LFKRFSLETVMVFSFS
-324 TIAAA
+324 IAAM

-358 MASILYIDALSSEA
+358 MASILYVDALSSAA

-388 GLMAGFFLSGYLYE
+388 GLMAGFFMSGYLYE
-402 TVGSHGLFM
+402 TIGSHALFM
-411 TSGGIAVSGG
+411 TSGGIALIGG
-421 MIMTVY
+421 MIMKLY
-427 QLGFQNRQKEPS
+427 QIGFQNRQKESS